1 MSLPFG
7 IRPSPGQVLMCDFGP
22 DPENI
27 MPPGVMIGP
36 LAVKPE
42 IFKERH
48 VIVINSSLGLT
59 TVVPLSTVSPRSPM
73 KIHVKIPAT
82 SYAFLDQTVD
92 SWVKADLIGTVSN
105 QRLDRPYIAGKRQ
118 TVSIS
123 KDDLRRVRQA
133 VLHALAMSHLAAIL
147 DPEERRPS

>member
-1 MSLPFG
+1 
-7 IRPSPGQVLMCDFGP
+7 
-22 DPENI
+22 

-147 DPEERRPS
+147 HPEERRPS